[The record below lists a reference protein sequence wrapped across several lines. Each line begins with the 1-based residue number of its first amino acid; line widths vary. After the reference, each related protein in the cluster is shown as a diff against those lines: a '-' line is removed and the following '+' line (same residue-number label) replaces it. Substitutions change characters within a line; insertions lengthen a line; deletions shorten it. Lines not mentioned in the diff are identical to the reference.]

1 MLITLENVGKSWGI
15 DVILQ
20 KINAVVNE
28 GDRIG
33 IIGENGA
40 GKTTLVNLIMR
51 MYDPTSG
58 QINIDGQNI
67 KHVTQDS
74 LRQNIAFIPQDS
86 TMFNRT
92 LRENIAYGRPN
103 ASENEIISD
112 ISLHRRVN
120 VWN

>member
-40 GKTTLVNLIMR
+40 GKTTLLNLLMGVLENDEGEIE
-51 MYDPTSG
+51 DDESEGLQPT
-58 QINIDGQNI
+58 
-67 KHVTQDS
+67 
-74 LRQNIAFIPQDS
+74 
-86 TMFNRT
+86 M
-92 LRENIAYGRPN
+92 
-103 ASENEIISD
+103 
-112 ISLHRRVN
+112 
-120 VWN
+120 

>member
-40 GKTTLVNLIMR
+40 GKTTLLNLLM
-51 MYDPTSG
+51 G
-58 QINIDGQNI
+58 
-67 KHVTQDS
+67 V
-74 LRQNIAFIPQDS
+74 L
-86 TMFNRT
+86 
-92 LRENIAYGRPN
+92 ENDEGDIIFDDN
-103 ASENEIISD
+103 AT
-112 ISLHRRVN
+112 VG
-120 VWN
+120 

>member
-40 GKTTLVNLIMR
+40 GKPHCSIC
-51 MYDPTSG
+51 
-58 QINIDGQNI
+58 
-67 KHVTQDS
+67 
-74 LRQNIAFIPQDS
+74 
-86 TMFNRT
+86 
-92 LRENIAYGRPN
+92 
-103 ASENEIISD
+103 
-112 ISLHRRVN
+112 
-120 VWN
+120 